1 MTTGWTYAAAP
12 PTSSAADVAGPDV
25 VRSVRR
31 LSRDL
36 VRGRMSLALTSS
48 AADAALAAN
57 SSAADT
63 TSATNVVR
71 PPPPLRPRGRRRGHE
86 VASPNIVHRGAP
98 PTSSAADVAWPR
110 RRPQRTAHTSSNDV
124 TRH

>member
-48 AADAALAAN
+48 AADAASAAN
-57 SSAADT
+57 SSAAE
-63 TSATNVVR
+63 
-71 PPPPLRPRGRRRGHE
+71 RRL
-86 VASPNIVHRGAP
+86 AA
-98 PTSSAADVAWPR
+98 TSSAAYCTHIK
-110 RRPQRTAHTSSNDV
+110 Q
-124 TRH
+124 

>member
-48 AADAALAAN
+48 AADAASAAN

-86 VASPNIVHRGAP
+86 VASP
-98 PTSSAADVAWPR
+98 TSSAVARPR
-110 RRPQRTAHTSSNDV
+110 RRPPQTSLGRDVVRSVLHTHQAM
-124 TRH
+124 T